1 MSNRGFWKALPTII
15 ACMVIG
21 LMAILWVWCS
31 QNKYVLLISH
41 NSGIYTDAFSLQ
53 IKTIAPGEIYYTLDG
68 SEPRKDNPATV
79 LYDDPIAI
87 DYEENDVVYSLQ
99 IRCFYND
106 GTESPI
112 YKREYILEPGGSA
125 RYQTT
130 YVVSITGDEEA
141 LWGYEEGIFVRG
153 RQFDEYM
160 AENPDVDLN
169 NTVIPANYLSNEEV
183 PVHVSVFSNNGTE
196 LVSKNCGLR
205 IYGNITRAKNQKSF
219 RLYARDSY
227 DGDNEFHYAFLP
239 NLISEESGV
248 PVREFQRISFHN
260 SGNDN
265 GYAFNRTALIGSLA
279 SDMGYPDVLMSES
292 AVVYVNGKYQ
302 GFYWL
307 QNTYDDKYFK
317 EKYGT
322 YTGEMIVCE
331 GKLDEMTSTEPEKE
345 EAVALYNEFC
355 DWLMTCDI
363 QADES
368 WQRVCDTI
376 DVENFVQYIAIEYYI
391 GNIDWPHNNVKV
403 YRYVTEE
410 EYEEEGAFDG
420 RFRYLLFDT
429 DYGMGLKF
437 LGWFGDDEYSKRL
450 ESLCDTEGEGSIFAK
465 LMQREEFCNMF
476 VNTVLTMTQEAF
488 SLENVEYTMGQMRS
502 KKDAELHYMYEQTEL
517 MKNSLW
523 ESDNTSFATIDN
535 EYLKIRN
542 FAERR
547 PQLVRNEMFEVLS
560 LGHSAEI
567 QLTMNDVK
575 GEFSVGGIDVGQ
587 DYKGYVFENYPVKIA
602 CKMPVGSKV
611 LGYYVG
617 GEYTEGETLTLD
629 ITPWIGTQEALW
641 IEPYIETVPTEK
653 LAVYSYDISGAEDC
667 IILVNEGNVEL
678 LLSEYAIS
686 DSMDTAKGRLSNAT
700 LQPGELF
707 YIYGKKYSGQMQA
720 NGMQVSFSWSDDE
733 PVVLSNDTDGIVEI
747 RQ

>member
-1 MSNRGFWKALPTII
+1 MSKKGFWGAIPII
-15 ACMVIG
+15 LLCTAVG
-21 LMAILWVWCS
+21 LLAIFGVWCS

-41 NSGIYTDAFSLQ
+41 DSGIYTGAFELS

-68 SEPRKDNPATV
+68 SVPGPENTESL
-79 LYDDPIAI
+79 LYEAPILI
-87 DYEENDVVYSLQ
+87 DFEENDVVHSLQ
-99 IRCFYND
+99 IWCAYED
-106 GTESPI
+106 GTESPV
-112 YKREYILEPGGSA
+112 YKREYLLEANGPG

-130 YVVSITGDEEA
+130 YVVSVTGDEES
-141 LWGYEEGIFVRG
+141 LWGYEDGIFVRG

-160 AENPDVDLN
+160 AANPEVDLN
-169 NTVIPANYLSNEEV
+169 NTVIPANYFSDEEV
-183 PVHVSVFSNNGTE
+183 PVHVSVFSNDGTE

-239 NLISEESGV
+239 KLISEEGGV

-279 SDMGYPDVLMSES
+279 ADMGYPDVLVSES

-317 EKYGT
+317 EKYGA
-322 YTGEMIVCE
+322 YTGEMVVCE
-331 GKLDEMTSTEPEKE
+331 GSLNEMTSTEPEKA
-345 EAVALYNEFC
+345 EAVAQYNAFC
-355 DWLMTCDI
+355 RWLLNCDI
-363 QADES
+363 QEDES

-376 DVENFVQYIAIEYYI
+376 DVENFVQYMAIEYYI

-403 YRYVTEE
+403 YRYLTEE

-437 LGWFGDDEYSKRL
+437 LGWFGDDEYSQRL
-450 ESLCDTEGEGSIFAK
+450 ESLCNVEGEGGIFAK
-465 LMQREEFCNMF
+465 LMQRGEFRNMF
-476 VNTVLTMTQEAF
+476 VNTVLTMMQEAF
-488 SLENVEYTMGQMRS
+488 SLENVEWTMGQMRS
-502 KKDAELHYMYEQTEL
+502 KKDAELHYMYEQTDL

-523 ESDNTSFATIDN
+523 ESDDISFATIDN

-547 PQLVRNEMFEVLS
+547 PQLVRNEMFAVLS
-560 LGHSAEI
+560 MGNSVEI
-567 QLTMNDVK
+567 QLSMNGGA
-575 GEFSVGGIDVGQ
+575 GEFSVGDIKVGQ
-587 DYKGYVFENYPVKIA
+587 DYRGYVFEKYPVKIA
-602 CKMPVGSKV
+602 CELPAGSTV

-617 GEYTEGETLTLD
+617 GEYMEGETLTLD
-629 ITPWIGTQEALW
+629 ITPWIGMEECLW

-653 LAVYSYDISGAEDC
+653 LAVYSYDVSGAEDC
-667 IILVNEGNVEL
+667 VILVNAGNVEL

-700 LQPGELF
+700 LQPGEFF
-707 YIYGKKYSGQMQA
+707 YIYGKKYSGQMQEK
-720 NGMQVSFSWSDDE
+720 GMQVSFSWSEEE
-733 PVVLSNDTDGIVEI
+733 PVVLSNDTDGVVEI
-747 RQ
+747 R